1 MLYYGAATTQI
12 AWYEHS
18 GLLSGSLV
26 DILFR
31 NGPFVYSSPSFRVM
45 DHVLAVSDDITM
57 PRFPAWFNS
66 GSGVLQRNS
75 GKDRFPSSSDGLRH
89 LLFIDFEPFS
99 LLRIPASRACFHS
112 NSSGIAAV
120 LGLGHIFAPLIDVA
134 NAAISPRL
142 LAQIS
147 ALQAQQ
153 RGRCL
158 LLAIHFAKHM
168 PTLLPNR
175 SCIVTHDHI
184 NFTLFNPNSTPAIH
198 PCCDPVPGH
207 SDVEDPPCIHVAV
220 CCRQHGL
227 GLLHTLPNWT
237 SALRPMQKNH
247 PIPNHAAQSA

>member
-1 MLYYGAATTQI
+1 MRYYAATTQI
-12 AWYEHS
+12 AWYGRS
-18 GLLSGSLV
+18 GLLSVSLV
-26 DILFR
+26 NIFFR
-31 NGPFVYSSPSFRVM
+31 NGPFVIFISLFPPHGSS
-45 DHVLAVSDDITM
+45 LAVSDGVTM
-57 PRFPAWFNS
+57 QFFPALFDS
-66 GSGVLQRNS
+66 ISGVLQRIS
-75 GKDRFPSSSDGLRH
+75 GKDRFPSASDGLRH
-89 LLFIDFEPFS
+89 LLLIDFEPFS

-134 NAAISPRL
+134 NATISPRL

-175 SCIVTHDHI
+175 SCMVTHDHI
-184 NFTLFNPNSTPAIH
+184 NFTLFNPNSTPAFR

-220 CCRQHGL
+220 CCQHGP
-227 GLLHTLPNWT
+227 GLLHILPNWT